1 MIKIELYFILNLTE
15 IIKKTKLKVNSKIV
29 TKVAK
34 YLRQEVTNNS
44 LKPGMHVGEFEI
56 AKIFNI
62 SRVPVREAFRMLQ
75 SEGYL
80 DVIPNKGCFVKHLS
94 PEYIH
99 ETGIVYGLLAP
110 AVLEKAIPNYN
121 INTYKKADKILDRI
135 ENSKDANEIG
145 YLLWDFA
152 VLIYSPSKMNYL
164 MRIFDDIY
172 KNSIRVLNEFFENKE
187 NAIFKVNK
195 HREFIELCRQNKKDE
210 AIALWSEFI
219 DKLKEIII
227 PVK

>member
-1 MIKIELYFILNLTE
+1 MIKE
-15 IIKKTKLKVNSKIV
+15 TKLKANSKIV

-44 LKPGMHVGEFEI
+44 LKPGKHVGETEI
-56 AKIFNI
+56 AKKFKI
-62 SRVPVREAFRMLQ
+62 SRVPVREAFRILQ

-80 DVIPNKGCFVKHLS
+80 DVRPNKGCFVKQIS
-94 PEYIH
+94 PDYIH

-121 INTYKKADKILDRI
+121 IKTYKKADQILDRI
-135 ENSKDANEIG
+135 ENSKDVNEIG

-152 VLIYSPSKMNYL
+152 VVIYSPSKMNYL
-164 MRIFDDIY
+164 MGIFDDIY
-172 KNSIRVLNEFFENKE
+172 KHSIRVLNKFFENKE
-187 NAIFKVNK
+187 NAIFKVNA
-195 HREFIELCRQNKKDE
+195 HREFIELCRQNKRDE
-210 AIALWSEFI
+210 AITLWSEFI

-227 PVK
+227 PVKK